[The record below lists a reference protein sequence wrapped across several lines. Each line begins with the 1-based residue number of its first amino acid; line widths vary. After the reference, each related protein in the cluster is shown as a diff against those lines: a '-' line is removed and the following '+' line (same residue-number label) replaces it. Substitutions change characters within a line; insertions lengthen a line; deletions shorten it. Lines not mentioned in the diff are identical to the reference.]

1 MQAARK
7 IDSIASAGPG
17 IAVTAARHLDLTWRE
32 MMCRQGAFADQYCFR
47 LTSGE
52 PHPLGNIAILSDG
65 NNAQATEL
73 GVAPLLGLAVPAA
86 VTYTHGLGDGVAELL
101 EGLGF
106 VKVEDMPAMAV
117 DIAGMPPTALPPG
130 YTLTRITTGQACI
143 DWTDVVAAGFELP
156 RGLACMLSPEVLG
169 ADMAADARTQFFGI
183 WKEDRLVATSMMFLA
198 DGVAGIYGVTTL
210 PEERGKGLGAH
221 ATAEPLR
228 AAHGLGY
235 GVGVLQA
242 TESGHPVYRRLG
254 FKDVG
259 VLPLFVRMP
268 A

>member
-117 DIAGMPPTALPPG
+117 DIAGMPPG

>member
-117 DIAGMPPTALPPG
+117 DITGISPTALPPG